1 MLLKSKVLET
11 IEELPNNFSL
21 DELIEKLYIIDKI
34 EKGIEQGK
42 NGDLVS
48 EEELDK
54 IVDGWFK

>member
-42 NGDLVS
+42 NGDFVS